1 MKGKQDIIPAVIPKS
16 LADLKENLAAVS
28 GFAHEVQ
35 VDIVDGQFVP
45 FTSWPYGGGEQI
57 ADLTPLARAFD
68 IEVDLMVKNP
78 EAVLPEYVAAGAK
91 RAVVH
96 IESVTDVDTLLAHR
110 KAHEYALGLSLNND
124 TPLEAIISYLDRVD
138 FVQCMG
144 IAQIGAQGARFDER
158 VLERISTLRETN
170 GMLEISVD
178 GSVNEATL
186 QKLFAA
192 GANRFAVGSAILAA
206 DNPEAAFTHLSELIA
221 SYKQQ

>member
-1 MKGKQDIIPAVIPKS
+1 MKGKQHIIPAIIPKS
-16 LADLKENLAAVS
+16 LAHLRETLASVS
-28 GFAHEVQ
+28 GFAREVQ

-45 FTSWPYGGGEQI
+45 FTSWPYGAGEQVS
-57 ADLTPLARAFD
+57 DLAAVSSVFD
-68 IEVDLMVKNP
+68 IEVDLMVQNP
-78 EAVLPEYVAAGAK
+78 EAVLPEYIAAGAK
-91 RAVVH
+91 RVVVH
-96 IESVTDVDTLLAHR
+96 IESVTDIEAILSHR
-110 KAHEYALGLSLNND
+110 AAHEYMLGLSLNND
-124 TPLEAIISYLDRVD
+124 TPLDAITPYLSHVD

-144 IAQIGAQGARFDER
+144 IAQIGAQGASFDER

-178 GSVNEATL
+178 GSVNEETL

-206 DNPEAAFTHLSELIA
+206 DNPEAVFAHLSELIA